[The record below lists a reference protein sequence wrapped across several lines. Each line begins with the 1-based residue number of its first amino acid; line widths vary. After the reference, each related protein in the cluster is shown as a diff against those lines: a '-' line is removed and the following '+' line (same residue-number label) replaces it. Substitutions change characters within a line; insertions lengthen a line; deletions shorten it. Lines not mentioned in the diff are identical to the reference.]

1 MDNAFFYPICD
12 IIPDNEGHGII
23 IGNNFDIMNN
33 DEMQGYM
40 YITEKGFIV
49 SYDSDA
55 SEIYWNQQYKS
66 YYYLALE

>member
-1 MDNAFFYPICD
+1 
-12 IIPDNEGHGII
+12 
-23 IGNNFDIMNN
+23 
-33 DEMQGYM
+33 M